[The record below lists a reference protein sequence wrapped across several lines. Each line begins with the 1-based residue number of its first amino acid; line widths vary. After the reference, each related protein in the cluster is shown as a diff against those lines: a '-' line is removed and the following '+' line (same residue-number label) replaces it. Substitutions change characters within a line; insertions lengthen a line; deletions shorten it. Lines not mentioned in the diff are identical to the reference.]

1 MVIAGLELDRA
12 EIREYDR
19 AVIRVGLDDAG
30 RNPAVDVQPRQDPDK
45 ELSEPARHFVE
56 EVHAVG
62 GTIHLALVATVEDLV
77 TEILMDGVK
86 SAVVLAV
93 NDGQRL
99 RSLVGELFLH
109 DEGGGDLVS
118 LIEVLVG
125 DEAVHLRAQRD
136 RLDER
141 RHDHMEHRVTKF
153 RFVGVFALQI
163 GVHVGQIDRFRD
175 VRFIVAP
182 VRIDQRSDEVHSVQ
196 IAQQASVLAVAKA
209 SFLFFHSFHTP

>member
-30 RNPAVDVQPRQDPDK
+30 RDPAVDVQPRQDPDK
-45 ELSEPARHFVE
+45 ELSEPARHFIE

-62 GTIHLALVATVEDLV
+62 GAIHLVLIAAVEDLV
-77 TEILMDGVK
+77 TEILVDGVDR
-86 SAVVLAV
+86 AVVLAV

-141 RHDHMEHRVTKF
+141 RHDHMEHRVAKF